1 MKEILERRTIVSVKI
16 GRSLY
21 SNAQSLR
28 SPKDS
33 NANARGRMIEHRQC
47 PMIAR
52 EPNPDMYKDSQPA
65 KRRAPNER
73 QQMMYLGEPSGVK
86 STTIYVVGPARQPYD
101 GTRAAPQSSCEPF
114 RLQAYPQ
121 WRQMHLS
128 RWKRSEERR
137 DLRWGQFKEPMA
149 KQIRWI
155 CCVAA

>member
-1 MKEILERRTIVSVKI
+1 MVVNVKETLERRVIVSVKL

-28 SPKDS
+28 SPKNS

-73 QQMMYLGEPSGVK
+73 RQIMYLGEPSGVK
-86 STTIYVVGPARQPYD
+86 STTRHDVGPVRQRYD
-101 GTRAAPQSSCEPF
+101 GTRAAPQS
-114 RLQAYPQ
+114 
-121 WRQMHLS
+121 
-128 RWKRSEERR
+128 
-137 DLRWGQFKEPMA
+137 
-149 KQIRWI
+149 
-155 CCVAA
+155 